1 MASNRVGVKTWL
13 SFMVPLLRT
22 NLSLTVKLQ
31 FVEVLPVSIK
41 GKSSVGLYLESM
53 RVLLQFLVNL
63 GNSNR

>member
-13 SFMVPLLRT
+13 SFMVPLHRT

-41 GKSSVGLYLESM
+41 GKSSVGFYLESM